1 MSYGYY
7 ILYFIDYIRIY
18 LQKMKV
24 KSLQKA
30 YYLLPSYYSVFAPET
45 SDSSQFRRWML
56 DQKNKRH
63 TLKNKQWGRYNFT

>member
-7 ILYFIDYIRIY
+7 ILYFIDYISIY
-18 LQKMKV
+18 LQKIKV

-30 YYLLPSYYSVFAPET
+30 YYLLPTYYSVFAPET
-45 SDSSQFRRWML
+45 SDSSQFQRQML

-63 TLKNKQWGRYNFT
+63 TLKYKQWSRYNFT